1 MTVYS
6 MEGIIDAIDETL
18 DTVTA
23 DGIEGMTDESWVEF
37 LFALKELALAVEAT
51 QTANRN
57 RAMRPTSVRNS

>member
-1 MTVYS
+1 MADLSNVL
-6 MEGIIDAIDETL
+6 DAIDETL

-37 LFALKELALAVEAT
+37 LFALKELVLAVEAS

-57 RAMRPTSVRNS
+57 RAMRPTSVRNG